1 MVCLESFSSSLLAHT
16 KDRPSLH
23 FLGNALQKDSWL
35 LMFNLE
41 NCKLLEIIQTHL
53 TKHGLDI
60 ILRGAV
66 TEKSAKR
73 AVKEIKAGCF
83 TLPTRRHNDVV
94 LGGTDQYWAQR
105 TTYVGLMQDFSN
117 MEHFVTLAWN
127 HLVVQSSKE
136 VRANWHMDNRE

>member
-1 MVCLESFSSSLLAHT
+1 MVCLESFSSSLLRTDLPYTFWGMHS
-16 KDRPSLH
+16 RRIY
-23 FLGNALQKDSWL
+23 GYL

-94 LGGTDQYWAQR
+94 LGGTDQYYA
-105 TTYVGLMQDFSN
+105 GL
-117 MEHFVTLAWN
+117 L
-127 HLVVQSSKE
+127 
-136 VRANWHMDNRE
+136 